1 MGRKGIKALQFESN
15 RQEMFYLEHEAA
27 ICEGRVEG
35 LLGRDVFDA
44 IEMTLNDGEYVGP
57 DYRLDFWQRMEH
69 IASSAANG
77 DDLVVSTLRAVE
89 KGKLGVEEGATRIK
103 GLMMLQ
109 LAGWATGE
117 V

>member
-57 DYRLDFWQRMEH
+57 DYRLNFWQRMEH
-69 IASSAANG
+69 IASSAADG
-77 DDLVVSTLRAVE
+77 VDLVISTID
-89 KGKLGVEEGATRIK
+89 GVEQGTLAPGEAVARIK